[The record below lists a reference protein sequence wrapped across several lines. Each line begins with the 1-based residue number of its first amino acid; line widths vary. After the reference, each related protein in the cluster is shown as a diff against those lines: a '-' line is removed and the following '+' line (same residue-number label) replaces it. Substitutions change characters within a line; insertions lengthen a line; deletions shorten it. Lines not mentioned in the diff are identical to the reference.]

1 MIRVEIVVA
10 GALGDLV
17 ESMFPELVAERQQ
30 STRVLVPDQWSAAR
44 LIDILGAAGI
54 EVERVLRLPDP
65 SEVPAAGEAGR
76 SRPQQDRA

>member
-30 STRVLVPDQWSAAR
+30 STRVLVADQETVAK
-44 LIDILGAAGI
+44 LMDTLVAAGI
-54 EVERVLRLPDP
+54 EVEQVLKLPDP
-65 SEVPAAGEAGR
+65 SELPPAGEAGGT
-76 SRPQQDRA
+76 SP

>member
-30 STRVLVPDQWSAAR
+30 STRVLVADQETAAK
-44 LIDILGAAGI
+44 LMDTLGAAGI
-54 EVERVLRLPDP
+54 EVEQVLKLPNP
-65 SEVPAAGEAGR
+65 SELPTAGEEGR
-76 SRPQQDRA
+76 SRP

>member
-30 STRVLVPDQWSAAR
+30 STRVLVADQETAAK
-44 LIDILGAAGI
+44 LMDTLSAAGI
-54 EVERVLRLPDP
+54 EVEQVLKLPTP
-65 SEVPAAGEAGR
+65 SELPTAGEERR
-76 SRPQQDRA
+76 SRP

>member
-30 STRVLVPDQWSAAR
+30 STRVLVADQETVAK
-44 LIDILGAAGI
+44 LMDTLGVAGI
-54 EVERVLRLPDP
+54 EVEQVLKLPDP
-65 SEVPAAGEAGR
+65 SELPPACEAGGT
-76 SRPQQDRA
+76 SP

>member
-30 STRVLVPDQWSAAR
+30 STRVLVADQVAAAK
-44 LIDILGAAGI
+44 LMDTLVGAGI
-54 EVERVLRLPDP
+54 EVEQVLKLPDP
-65 SEVPAAGEAGR
+65 SELPPAVEAGR
-76 SRPQQDRA
+76 SRP